1 MKNLKTVLLSAACMV
16 ALGVAAQPKLSKATI
31 KDVVKA
37 MTLDEKIEF
46 LHGIGMPAASGSGPV
61 TGSVQGKVPGAAGET
76 QRMERLGIPA
86 IIMADGPAG
95 LRIDTI
101 RGDKTRRYYTT
112 AFPTGTILASTWN
125 TALVEEVGNAMGNET
140 KEYGVDILLAPGMNI
155 QRNLL
160 CGRNYEYYSEDP
172 YLTGHIAAAMV
183 NGVQKNGVGTSVK
196 HFAANNQETRRAS
209 VDARMSERALRE
221 IYLRAFQY
229 VVKTAQPWTVMSSY
243 NKLNGSFTAESK
255 YLLTTILRD
264 EWGFKGMVTTDW
276 FAGKD
281 FAAQVAA
288 GNDLMMPGRPNETE
302 QIKAAIANGTLSMEE
317 VDRNIER
324 ILELVVKCPS
334 FLGYK
339 YSDNPDLKA
348 HAQVSRNA
356 ATEGMVLLKN
366 GLTPVLPL
374 KKGISVALLGN
385 YSYKTI
391 VGGTGSGEVPSAHNV
406 SIAEGFQ
413 SAGFTINKELV
424 ALHAKYIAEEEAK
437 LPPRTQI
444 IQKVEA
450 IPERL
455 WTKDELE
462 QLAAKNDIAVITIG
476 RIAGEGRDRKVD
488 ADYKLS
494 EAELAMLSNASE
506 VFHAKGKKVVVVLN
520 VDGVIDA
527 YTWADKVDAI
537 LVAWLP
543 GVQAGNAVADVVC
556 GKVNPSGKLAITF
569 PKAYEDV
576 PSAKDFPGVPAKK
589 PQYCEYNDDIF
600 VGYRYHNTKN
610 VEPAYPFGYGLS
622 YTTFSISGMKL
633 NAKTFNNKLTAT
645 VIVKNTGKVAGKEVV
660 QLYLSAPVASQ
671 EKPSEELKGFVKTKL
686 LKPGEK
692 QVITF
697 TLSAD
702 DLASYYPDQSSWI
715 ADKGTYTVK
724 VGNSSRNFQQEASF
738 TLENDVVTEKCYSM
752 EKVKK

>member
-1 MKNLKTVLLSAACMV
+1 MNLKSVLLSVACMM
-16 ALGVAAQPKLSKATI
+16 ALGVSAQPKLSKANI

-101 RGDKTRRYYTT
+101 RSGEKRRYYTT

-125 TALVEEVGNAMGNET
+125 TSLVEEVGNAMGNET

-183 NGVQKNGVGTSVK
+183 KGVQKNGVGTSVK

-229 VVKTAQPWTVMSSY
+229 VVKTTQPWTVMSSY
-243 NKLNGSFTAESK
+243 NKLNGTFTAESK

-264 EWGFKGMVTTDW
+264 EWGYKGMVTTDW
-276 FAGKD
+276 FSGKD

-302 QIKAAIANGTLSMEE
+302 QIKAAITNGTLSMEE

-339 YSDNPDLKA
+339 YSDKPDLKA

-374 KKGISVALLGN
+374 KKGMSVALLGN

-406 SIAEGFQ
+406 SIAEGLQ
-413 SAGFTINKELV
+413 HAGFAINKDLV
-424 ALHAKYIAEEEAK
+424 DLHARYIAEEEAK

-455 WTKDELE
+455 WTKDELQ
-462 QLAAKNDIAVITIG
+462 QLAANNDIAVITIG

-520 VDGVIDA
+520 IDGVIDA
-527 YTWADKVDAI
+527 YTWADKADAI

-569 PKAYEDV
+569 PKTYEDV

-622 YTTFSISGMKL
+622 YTTFSMSGLKL
-633 NAKTFNNKLTAT
+633 SGKTFNNKMTAT
-645 VIVKNTGKVAGKEVV
+645 VTVKNTGKVAGKEVV
-660 QLYLSAPVASQ
+660 QLYLSAPVTSQ

-686 LKPGEK
+686 LKPGEQ

-702 DLASYYPDQSSWI
+702 DLASYYSDQSSWV

-724 VGNSSRNFQQEASF
+724 VGNSSRNFLQEATF
-738 TLENDVVTEKCYSM
+738 TLENDVVTEKCHGM
-752 EKVKK
+752 KN

>member
-1 MKNLKTVLLSAACMV
+1 MNLKTVLLSVACMM
-16 ALGVAAQPKLSKATI
+16 ALGASAQPKLSKATI

-76 QRMERLGIPA
+76 QRIERLGIPA

-125 TALVEEVGNAMGNET
+125 TSIVEEVGNAMGNET

-209 VDARMSERALRE
+209 IDARMSERALRE

-229 VVKTAQPWTVMSSY
+229 VVKTTQPWTVMSSY
-243 NKLNGSFTAESK
+243 NKLNGTFTAESN

-276 FAGKD
+276 FSGKD

-366 GLTPVLPL
+366 DLTSVLPL
-374 KKGISVALLGN
+374 KQGMSVALLGN

-391 VGGTGSGEVPSAHNV
+391 VGGTGSGEVASAHNV
-406 SIAEGFQ
+406 SIAEGLQ
-413 SAGFTINKELV
+413 NAGFTINKELV
-424 ALHAKYIAEEEAK
+424 DLHAKYIAEEEAK

-455 WTKDELE
+455 WTKEELL
-462 QLAAKNDIAVITIG
+462 QLAANNDIAVITIG

-494 EAELAMLSNASE
+494 QAELAMLSNASE
-506 VFHAKGKKVVVVLN
+506 AFHAKGKKVVAVLN

-576 PSAKDFPGVPAKK
+576 PSAKDFPGLPAKK

-622 YTTFSISGMKL
+622 YTTFSMSGLKL
-633 NAKTFNNKLTAT
+633 SGKTFNKKMTAT
-645 VIVKNTGKVAGKEVV
+645 VTVKNTGKVAGKEVV
-660 QLYLSAPVASQ
+660 QLYLSAPVTSQ

-686 LKPGEK
+686 LKPGEQ

-702 DLASYYPDQSSWI
+702 DLASYYTDQSSWM

-724 VGNSSRNFQQEASF
+724 VGNSSRNFQQEATFS
-738 TLENDVVTEKCYSM
+738 LKDNIITEKCHGLN
-752 EKVKK
+752 K

>member
-1 MKNLKTVLLSAACMV
+1 MVNIKTVLLSVACMM
-16 ALGVAAQPKLSKATI
+16 ALSVSAQPKLSKANI

-101 RGDKTRRYYTT
+101 RSGEKRRYYTT

-125 TALVEEVGNAMGNET
+125 TSLVEEVGNAMGNET

-183 NGVQKNGVGTSVK
+183 KGVQKNGVGTSVK

-229 VVKTAQPWTVMSSY
+229 VVKTTQPWTVMSSY
-243 NKLNGSFTAESK
+243 NKLNGTFTAESK

-264 EWGFKGMVTTDW
+264 EWGYKGMVTTDW
-276 FAGKD
+276 FSGKD

-302 QIKAAIANGTLSMEE
+302 QIKAAITNGTLSMEE

-348 HAQVSRNA
+348 HAQISRKA

-391 VGGTGSGEVPSAHNV
+391 VGGTGSGEVPSTHNI
-406 SIAEGFQ
+406 SIAEGLQ
-413 SAGFTINKELV
+413 NADFTINKELV

-455 WTKDELE
+455 WTKDELQ

-527 YTWADKVDAI
+527 YTWADKADAI

-569 PKAYEDV
+569 PKTYEDV

-622 YTTFSISGMKL
+622 YTTFSMSGLKL
-633 NAKTFNNKLTAT
+633 SGKTFNNKMTAT
-645 VIVKNTGKVAGKEVV
+645 VTVKNTGKVAGKEVV
-660 QLYLSAPVASQ
+660 QLYLSAPVTSQ

-686 LKPGEK
+686 LKPGEQ

-724 VGNSSRNFQQEASF
+724 VGNSSRNFQQEATFS
-738 TLENDVVTEKCYSM
+738 LKDNIITEKCHGLN
-752 EKVKK
+752 K

>member
-1 MKNLKTVLLSAACMV
+1 MNLKTVLLSVACMV
-16 ALGVAAQPKLSKATI
+16 ALGASAQPKLSKATI

-76 QRMERLGIPA
+76 QRIERLGIPA

-95 LRIDTI
+95 LRIDTL
-101 RGDKTRRYYTT
+101 RGGETRRYYTT

-229 VVKTAQPWTVMSSY
+229 VVKMTQPWTVMSSY

-276 FAGKD
+276 FSGKD

-374 KKGISVALLGN
+374 KQGMSVALLGN

-406 SIAEGFQ
+406 SIAEGLQ
-413 SAGFTINKELV
+413 NAGFTINKELV
-424 ALHAKYIAEEEAK
+424 DLHAKYIAEEEAK

-455 WTKDELE
+455 WTKDELQ

-488 ADYKLS
+488 ADYQLS
-494 EAELAMLSNASE
+494 EAELAMLTNASE
-506 VFHAKGKKVVVVLN
+506 AFHAKGKKVVAILN

-576 PSAKDFPGVPAKK
+576 PSAKDFPGVPVKK

-600 VGYRYHNTKN
+600 VGYRYHNTKH
-610 VEPAYPFGYGLS
+610 VEPAYPFGFGLS
-622 YTTFSISGMKL
+622 YTTFSMSGLKL
-633 NAKTFNNKLTAT
+633 SGKTFNKKMTAT
-645 VIVKNTGKVAGKEVV
+645 VTVKNTGKVAGKEVV
-660 QLYLSAPVASQ
+660 QLYLSAPVTSQ

-686 LKPGEK
+686 LKPGEQ

-702 DLASYYPDQSSWI
+702 DLASYYTDQSSWI

-724 VGNSSRNFQQEASF
+724 VGNSSRNFQQKATFS
-738 TLENDVVTEKCYSM
+738 LKDNIITEKCHGM
-752 EKVKK
+752 NK

>member
-1 MKNLKTVLLSAACMV
+1 MNLKSVLLSVACMM
-16 ALGVAAQPKLSKATI
+16 ALGVSAQPKLSKANI

-101 RGDKTRRYYTT
+101 RSGEKRRYYTT

-125 TALVEEVGNAMGNET
+125 TSLVEEVGNAMGNET

-183 NGVQKNGVGTSVK
+183 KGVQKNGVGTSVK

-229 VVKTAQPWTVMSSY
+229 VVKTTQPWTVMSSY
-243 NKLNGSFTAESK
+243 NKLNGTFTAESK

-264 EWGFKGMVTTDW
+264 EWGYKGMVTTDW
-276 FAGKD
+276 FSGKD

-302 QIKAAIANGTLSMEE
+302 QIKAAITNGTLSMEE

-339 YSDNPDLKA
+339 YSDKPDLKA

-374 KKGISVALLGN
+374 KKGMSVALLGN

-406 SIAEGFQ
+406 SIAEGLQ
-413 SAGFTINKELV
+413 HAGFAINKDLV
-424 ALHAKYIAEEEAK
+424 DLHARYIAEEEAK

-455 WTKDELE
+455 WTKDELQ
-462 QLAAKNDIAVITIG
+462 QLAANNDIAVITIG

-520 VDGVIDA
+520 IDGVIDA
-527 YTWADKVDAI
+527 YTWADKADAI

-569 PKAYEDV
+569 PKTYEDV

-622 YTTFSISGMKL
+622 YTTFSMSGLKL
-633 NAKTFNNKLTAT
+633 SGKTFNNKMTAT
-645 VIVKNTGKVAGKEVV
+645 VTVKNTGKVAGKEVV
-660 QLYLSAPVASQ
+660 QLYLSAPVTSQ

-686 LKPGEK
+686 LKPGEQ

-724 VGNSSRNFQQEASF
+724 VGNSSRNFQQEATFS
-738 TLENDVVTEKCYSM
+738 LKDNIITEKCHGLN
-752 EKVKK
+752 K

>member
-1 MKNLKTVLLSAACMV
+1 MNLKTVLLSVACMV
-16 ALGVAAQPKLSKATI
+16 ALGASAQPKLSKATI

-95 LRIDTI
+95 LRIDTL
-101 RGDKTRRYYTT
+101 RGGETRRYYTT

-229 VVKTAQPWTVMSSY
+229 VVKTTQPWTVMSSY

-276 FAGKD
+276 FSGKD

-339 YSDNPDLKA
+339 YSENPDLKA

-374 KKGISVALLGN
+374 KQGMSVALLGN

-406 SIAEGFQ
+406 SIAEGLQ
-413 SAGFTINKELV
+413 NAGFTINKELV
-424 ALHAKYIAEEEAK
+424 DLHAKYIAEEEAK

-455 WTKDELE
+455 WTKDELQ

-488 ADYKLS
+488 ADYQLS
-494 EAELAMLSNASE
+494 EAELAMLTNASE
-506 VFHAKGKKVVVVLN
+506 AFHAKGKKVVAILN

-576 PSAKDFPGVPAKK
+576 PSAKDFPGVPVKK

-600 VGYRYHNTKN
+600 VGYRYHNTKH
-610 VEPAYPFGYGLS
+610 VEPAYPFGFGLS
-622 YTTFSISGMKL
+622 YTTFSMSGLKL
-633 NAKTFNNKLTAT
+633 SGKTFNKKMTAT
-645 VIVKNTGKVAGKEVV
+645 VTVKNTGKVAGKEVV
-660 QLYLSAPVASQ
+660 QLYLSAPVTSQ

-686 LKPGEK
+686 LKPGEQ

-702 DLASYYPDQSSWI
+702 DLASYYTDQSSWI

-738 TLENDVVTEKCYSM
+738 TLKNDIVTEKCHRIR
-752 EKVKK
+752 

>member
-1 MKNLKTVLLSAACMV
+1 MMKLKTVLLSAACMV
-16 ALGVAAQPKLSKATI
+16 ALSAAAQPKLSKANI

-101 RGDKTRRYYTT
+101 RSGEKRRYYTT

-125 TALVEEVGNAMGNET
+125 TSLVEEVGNAMGNET

-183 NGVQKNGVGTSVK
+183 KGVQKNGVGTSVK

-209 VDARMSERALRE
+209 IDARMSERALRE

-229 VVKTAQPWTVMSSY
+229 VVKTTQPWTVMSSY
-243 NKLNGSFTAESK
+243 NKLNGTFTAESK

-264 EWGFKGMVTTDW
+264 EWGYKGMVTTDW
-276 FAGKD
+276 FSGKD
-281 FAAQVAA
+281 FAAQVSA

-374 KKGISVALLGN
+374 KKGMSIALLGN

-391 VGGTGSGEVPSAHNV
+391 VGGTGSGEVPSAHNI
-406 SIAEGFQ
+406 SIAEGLQ
-413 SAGFTINKELV
+413 NADFTINKELV

-455 WTKDELE
+455 WTKDELQ

-527 YTWADKVDAI
+527 YTWADKADAI

-622 YTTFSISGMKL
+622 YTTFSMSGLKL
-633 NAKTFNNKLTAT
+633 SGKTFNNKMTAT
-645 VIVKNTGKVAGKEVV
+645 VTVKNTGKVAGKEVV
-660 QLYLSAPVASQ
+660 QLYLSAPTPSQ

-686 LKPGEK
+686 LKPGEQ

-724 VGNSSRNFQQEASF
+724 VGNSSRNFQQESTF
-738 TLENDVVTEKCYSM
+738 TLNDNIITEKCYSI
-752 EKVKK
+752 EK

>member
-1 MKNLKTVLLSAACMV
+1 MNIKTVLLSAACMM
-16 ALGVAAQPKLSKATI
+16 ALGASAQPKLSIATV

-76 QRMERLGIPA
+76 QRIERLGIPA

-125 TALVEEVGNAMGNET
+125 TSLVEEVGNAMGNET

-209 VDARMSERALRE
+209 IDARMSERALRE

-229 VVKTAQPWTVMSSY
+229 VVKTTQPWTVMSSY
-243 NKLNGSFTAESK
+243 NKLNGAFTAESK

-302 QIKAAIANGTLSMEE
+302 QIKAAIANGTLSTEE

-366 GLTPVLPL
+366 GITPVLPL
-374 KKGISVALLGN
+374 KKGMSVALLGN

-406 SIAEGFQ
+406 SIAEGLLN
-413 SAGFTINKELV
+413 AGFSINKELV
-424 ALHAKYIAEEEAK
+424 NLHAKYIAEEEAK

-450 IPERL
+450 LPERL
-455 WTKDELE
+455 WTKDELQ
-462 QLAAKNDIAVITIG
+462 QLAATHDIAVITIG

-494 EAELAMLSNASE
+494 EAELSMLSNASE
-506 VFHAKGKKVVVVLN
+506 VFHAKGKKVVAILN
-520 VDGVIDA
+520 IDGAIDA

-589 PQYCEYNDDIF
+589 PQYCEYSDDIF

-622 YTTFSISGMKL
+622 YTTFSMSGLKL
-633 NAKTFNNKLTAT
+633 NAKAFNNKMTAT

-660 QLYLSAPVASQ
+660 QLYLSAPVISQ

-702 DLASYYPDQSSWI
+702 DLASYYPEQSSWI

-724 VGNSSRNFQQEASF
+724 VGNSSRNYQQEATF
-738 TLENDVVTEKCYSM
+738 TLENDVVTEKCHNI
-752 EKVKK
+752 K

>member
-1 MKNLKTVLLSAACMV
+1 MNLKTVLLAVCMV
-16 ALGVAAQPKLSKATI
+16 ALGASAQPKLSKATI

-101 RGDKTRRYYTT
+101 RSGEKRRYYTT
-112 AFPTGTILASTWN
+112 AFPTGTILSSTWN
-125 TALVEEVGNAMGNET
+125 TSLVEEVGNAMGNET

-183 NGVQKNGVGTSVK
+183 KGVQKNGVGTSVK

-229 VVKTAQPWTVMSSY
+229 VVKTTQPWTVMSSY
-243 NKLNGSFTAESK
+243 NKLNGTFTAESK

-317 VDRNIER
+317 IDRNIER

-339 YSDNPDLKA
+339 YSNNPDLKA

-374 KKGISVALLGN
+374 KKGMRVALLGN

-406 SIAEGFQ
+406 SIAEGLTT
-413 SAGFTINKELV
+413 AGFNINKQLV
-424 ALHAKYIAEEEAK
+424 DLHTKYIAEEEAK

-450 IPERL
+450 IPERV
-455 WTKDELE
+455 WTKDEFQ

-494 EAELAMLSNASE
+494 EAELAMLTNASE
-506 VFHAKGKKVVVVLN
+506 AFHAKGKKVVVLLN
-520 VDGVIDA
+520 VDGVVDA

-576 PSAKDFPGVPAKK
+576 PSAKDFPGLPAKK

-622 YTTFSISGMKL
+622 YTTFSISGLKL
-633 NAKTFNNKLTAT
+633 STKTFNNKMTAT
-645 VIVKNTGKVAGKEVV
+645 VTVKNTGKVAGKEVV
-660 QLYLSAPVASQ
+660 QLYLSAPVTSQ

-724 VGNSSRNFQQEASF
+724 VGNSSRDFQQEASF
-738 TLENDVVTEKCYSM
+738 SLKDNIITEKCHSI
-752 EKVKK
+752 K

>member
-1 MKNLKTVLLSAACMV
+1 MVNLKTVLLSAACMV
-16 ALGVAAQPKLSKATI
+16 ALGASAQPKLSKATI

-125 TALVEEVGNAMGNET
+125 TALVEEVGNAIGNET

-462 QLAAKNDIAVITIG
+462 QLAAKNDIVVITIG

-494 EAELAMLSNASE
+494 EAELAMLCNASE

-697 TLSAD
+697 TLSTD

>member
-1 MKNLKTVLLSAACMV
+1 MNLKTVLLSVACMM
-16 ALGVAAQPKLSKATI
+16 ALGVSAQPKLSKATI

-229 VVKTAQPWTVMSSY
+229 VVKTTQPWTVMSSY
-243 NKLNGSFTAESK
+243 NKLNGTFTAESK

-276 FAGKD
+276 FSGKD

-348 HAQVSRNA
+348 HAEVSRNA

-374 KKGISVALLGN
+374 KKGMSIALLGN

-406 SIAEGFQ
+406 SIAEGLQ
-413 SAGFTINKELV
+413 HAGFPINKNLV
-424 ALHAKYIAEEEAK
+424 DLHAKYIAEEEAK

-455 WTKDELE
+455 WTKDELQ
-462 QLAAKNDIAVITIG
+462 QLAANNDIAVITIG

-506 VFHAKGKKVVVVLN
+506 AFHAKGKKVVVVLN
-520 VDGVIDA
+520 VDGAIDA

-622 YTTFSISGMKL
+622 YTTFSMSGLKL
-633 NAKTFNNKLTAT
+633 SGKTFNNKMTAT
-645 VIVKNTGKVAGKEVV
+645 VTVKNTGKVAGKEVV
-660 QLYLSAPVASQ
+660 QLYLSAPVTSQ

-686 LKPGEK
+686 LKPGEQ

-738 TLENDVVTEKCYSM
+738 SLKDNIITEKCHSI
-752 EKVKK
+752 K

>member
-1 MKNLKTVLLSAACMV
+1 MNLKSVLLSVACMV
-16 ALGVAAQPKLSKATI
+16 ALGASAQPKLSKATI

-76 QRMERLGIPA
+76 QRIERLGIPA

-125 TALVEEVGNAMGNET
+125 TSIVEEVGNAMGNET

-229 VVKTAQPWTVMSSY
+229 VVKTTQPWTVMSSY
-243 NKLNGSFTAESK
+243 NKLNGTFTAESK

-276 FAGKD
+276 FSGKD

-339 YSDNPDLKA
+339 YSDKPDLKA

-366 GLTPVLPL
+366 GLTPALPL
-374 KKGISVALLGN
+374 KQGMSVALLGN

-391 VGGTGSGEVPSAHNV
+391 VGGTGSGEVPSAHNI
-406 SIAEGFQ
+406 SIAEGLQ
-413 SAGFTINKELV
+413 KAGFTINKELV
-424 ALHAKYIAEEEAK
+424 DLHAKYIAEEEAK

-455 WTKDELE
+455 WTKDELQ
-462 QLAAKNDIAVITIG
+462 QLAANNDIAVITIG

-488 ADYKLS
+488 ADYQLAQ
-494 EAELAMLSNASE
+494 AELAMLSNASE
-506 VFHAKGKKVVVVLN
+506 AFHAKGKKVVAVLN

-576 PSAKDFPGVPAKK
+576 PSAKDFPGLPAKK

-610 VEPAYPFGYGLS
+610 VEPAYPFGFGLS
-622 YTTFSISGMKL
+622 YTTFSMSGLKL
-633 NAKTFNNKLTAT
+633 NAKNFNNKLTAT
-645 VIVKNTGKVAGKEVV
+645 VTVKNTGKVAGKEVV
-660 QLYLSAPVASQ
+660 QLYLSAPVTSQ

-686 LKPGEK
+686 LKPGEQ

-702 DLASYYPDQSSWI
+702 DLASYYTDQSSWM

-724 VGNSSRNFQQEASF
+724 VGNSSRNFQQEATFS
-738 TLENDVVTEKCYSM
+738 LKDNIITEKCHGLN
-752 EKVKK
+752 K

>member
-16 ALGVAAQPKLSKATI
+16 ALGTSAQPKLSKATI

-101 RGDKTRRYYTT
+101 RADKTRRYYTT

-125 TALVEEVGNAMGNET
+125 TALVEQVGNAMGNET

-183 NGVQKNGVGTSVK
+183 YGVQKNGVGTSVK

-229 VVKTAQPWTVMSSY
+229 VVKTCQPWTIMSSY
-243 NKLNGSFTAESK
+243 NKLNGKFTAESK

-302 QIKAAIANGTLSMEE
+302 QIKAAIANGTLSIAEI
-317 VDRNIER
+317 DRNIER

-339 YSDNPDLKA
+339 YSDKPDLKA
-348 HAQVSRNA
+348 HAQISRNA

-406 SIAEGFQ
+406 SIAEGLQ
-413 SAGFTINKELV
+413 NAGFTINKELV
-424 ALHAKYIAEEEAK
+424 TLHAKYIAEEEAK

-455 WTKDELE
+455 WTKDELQ
-462 QLAAKNDIAVITIG
+462 QLAVNNDIAVITIG

-494 EAELAMLSNASE
+494 EAELTMLSNTAE
-506 VFHAKGKKVVVVLN
+506 VFHAKGKKVVAVLN

-537 LVAWLP
+537 LIAWLP
-543 GVQAGNAVADVVC
+543 GVQAGNAVADVEC
-556 GKVNPSGKLAITF
+556 GKINPSGKLAITF

-622 YTTFSISGMKL
+622 YTTFSISGLKL
-633 NAKTFNNKLTAT
+633 SAKTFNNKLTAT
-645 VIVKNTGKVAGKEVV
+645 VTVKNTGKVAGKEVI
-660 QLYLSAPVASQ
+660 QLYLSAPAPSQ
-671 EKPSEELKGFVKTKL
+671 EKPLEELKGFVKTKL

-702 DLASYYPDQSSWI
+702 DLASYYTDQSSWI

-724 VGNSSRNFQQEASF
+724 VGNSSRNFQQEATFS
-738 TLENDVVTEKCYSM
+738 LNNNIVTEKCHTLNI
-752 EKVKK
+752 KD

>member
-1 MKNLKTVLLSAACMV
+1 MSLKTVLLAVCMV
-16 ALGVAAQPKLSKATI
+16 ALGASAQPKLSKATI

-86 IIMADGPAG
+86 VIMADGPAG

-101 RGDKTRRYYTT
+101 RSGETRRYYTT

-125 TALVEEVGNAMGNET
+125 TSLVEEVGNAMGNET

-183 NGVQKNGVGTSVK
+183 KGVQKNGVGTSVK

-209 VDARMSERALRE
+209 IDARMSERALRE

-229 VVKTAQPWTVMSSY
+229 VVKTCQPWTIMSSY
-243 NKLNGSFTAESK
+243 NKLNGTFTAESK

-302 QIKAAIANGTLSMEE
+302 QIKAAIANGTLSMAEI
-317 VDRNIER
+317 DRNIER

-339 YSDNPDLKA
+339 YSNNPDLKA

-366 GLTPVLPL
+366 EPVLPL
-374 KKGISVALLGN
+374 KKGVSIALLGN

-406 SIAEGFQ
+406 SIAEGLTT
-413 SAGFTINKELV
+413 AGFNINKQLV
-424 ALHAKYIAEEEAK
+424 DLHTKYIAEEEAK

-450 IPERL
+450 IPERI
-455 WTKDELE
+455 WTKDELV
-462 QLAAKNDIAVITIG
+462 QLAAKNDVAVITIG

-488 ADYKLS
+488 ADYKLLQTELTMLTNAA
-494 EAELAMLSNASE
+494 EA
-506 VFHAKGKKVVVVLN
+506 FHAKGKKVVVVLN

-527 YTWADKVDAI
+527 YTWADKADAI

-576 PSAKDFPGVPAKK
+576 PSAKDFPGLPVKK

-600 VGYRYHNTKN
+600 VGYRYHNTKH
-610 VEPAYPFGYGLS
+610 VDPAYPFGYGLS

-633 NAKTFNNKLTAT
+633 SAKTFNNKLTAT

-702 DLASYYPDQSSWI
+702 DLASYYTDQSSWI

-738 TLENDVVTEKCYSM
+738 TLKNDVVTEKCHTLNI
-752 EKVKK
+752 KH

>member
-16 ALGVAAQPKLSKATI
+16 ALGTSAQPKLSKATI

-101 RGDKTRRYYTT
+101 RADKTRRYYTT

-125 TALVEEVGNAMGNET
+125 TALVEQVGNAMGNET

-183 NGVQKNGVGTSVK
+183 YGVQKNGVGTSVK

-229 VVKTAQPWTVMSSY
+229 VVKTCQPWTIMSSY
-243 NKLNGSFTAESK
+243 NKLNGKFTAESK

-302 QIKAAIANGTLSMEE
+302 QIKAAIANGTLSIAEI
-317 VDRNIER
+317 DRNIER

-339 YSDNPDLKA
+339 YSDKPDLKA
-348 HAQVSRNA
+348 HAQISRNA

-406 SIAEGFQ
+406 SIAEGLQ
-413 SAGFTINKELV
+413 NAGFTINKELV
-424 ALHAKYIAEEEAK
+424 TLHAKYIAEEEAK

-455 WTKDELE
+455 WTKDELQ
-462 QLAAKNDIAVITIG
+462 QLAVNNDIAVITIG

-494 EAELAMLSNASE
+494 EAELTMLSNTAE
-506 VFHAKGKKVVVVLN
+506 VFHAKGKKVVAVLN

-537 LVAWLP
+537 LIAWLP

-556 GKVNPSGKLAITF
+556 GKINPSGKLAITF

-622 YTTFSISGMKL
+622 YTTFSISGLKL
-633 NAKTFNNKLTAT
+633 SAKTFNNKLTAT
-645 VIVKNTGKVAGKEVV
+645 VTVKNTGKVAGKEVI
-660 QLYLSAPVASQ
+660 QLYLSAPAPSQ
-671 EKPSEELKGFVKTKL
+671 EKPLEELKGFVKTKL

-702 DLASYYPDQSSWI
+702 DLASYYTDQSSWI

-724 VGNSSRNFQQEASF
+724 VGNSSRNFQQEATFS
-738 TLENDVVTEKCYSM
+738 LNNNIVTEKCHTLNIK
-752 EKVKK
+752 E

>member
-1 MKNLKTVLLSAACMV
+1 MNLKSVLLSVACMV
-16 ALGVAAQPKLSKATI
+16 ALGASAQPKLSKATI

-76 QRMERLGIPA
+76 QRIERLGIPA

-125 TALVEEVGNAMGNET
+125 TSIVEEVGNAMGNET

-229 VVKTAQPWTVMSSY
+229 VVKTTQPWTVMSSY
-243 NKLNGSFTAESK
+243 NKLNGTFTAESK

-276 FAGKD
+276 FSGKD

-339 YSDNPDLKA
+339 YSDKPDLKA

-366 GLTPVLPL
+366 GLTPALPL
-374 KKGISVALLGN
+374 KQGMSVALLGN

-406 SIAEGFQ
+406 SIAEGLQ
-413 SAGFTINKELV
+413 KAGFTINKDLV
-424 ALHAKYIAEEEAK
+424 DLHAKYIAEEEAK

-455 WTKDELE
+455 WTKDELQ
-462 QLAAKNDIAVITIG
+462 QLAANNDIAVITIG

-488 ADYKLS
+488 ADYQLAQ
-494 EAELAMLSNASE
+494 AELAMLSNASE
-506 VFHAKGKKVVVVLN
+506 AFHAKGKKVVAVLN

-576 PSAKDFPGVPAKK
+576 PSAKDFPGLPAKK

-622 YTTFSISGMKL
+622 YTTFSMSGLKL
-633 NAKTFNNKLTAT
+633 SGKTFNKKMTAT
-645 VIVKNTGKVAGKEVV
+645 VTVKNTGKVAGKEVV
-660 QLYLSAPVASQ
+660 QLYLSAPVTSQ

-686 LKPGEK
+686 LKPGEQ

-702 DLASYYPDQSSWI
+702 DLASYYTDQSSWM

-724 VGNSSRNFQQEASF
+724 VGNSSRNFQQEATFS
-738 TLENDVVTEKCYSM
+738 LKDNIITEKCHGM
-752 EKVKK
+752 NK

>member
-1 MKNLKTVLLSAACMV
+1 MNLKTVLLAVCMV
-16 ALGVAAQPKLSKATI
+16 ALGASAQPKLSKATI

-101 RGDKTRRYYTT
+101 RSGEKRHYYTT

-125 TALVEEVGNAMGNET
+125 TSLVEEVGNAMGNET

-183 NGVQKNGVGTSVK
+183 KGVQKNGVGTSVK

-209 VDARMSERALRE
+209 VDARLSERALRE

-229 VVKTAQPWTVMSSY
+229 VVKTTQPWTVMSSY
-243 NKLNGSFTAESK
+243 NKLNGTFTAESK

-317 VDRNIER
+317 IDRNIER

-339 YSDNPDLKA
+339 YSNNPDLKA

-374 KKGISVALLGN
+374 KKGMRVALLGN

-406 SIAEGFQ
+406 SIAEGLTT
-413 SAGFTINKELV
+413 AGFNINKQLV
-424 ALHAKYIAEEEAK
+424 DLHTKYIAEEEAK

-450 IPERL
+450 IPERV
-455 WTKDELE
+455 WTKDEFQ

-494 EAELAMLSNASE
+494 EAELAMLTNASE
-506 VFHAKGKKVVVVLN
+506 AFHAKGKKVVVLLN
-520 VDGVIDA
+520 VDGVVDA
-527 YTWADKVDAI
+527 YTWANKADAI

-543 GVQAGNAVADVVC
+543 GIQAGNAVADVVC

-576 PSAKDFPGVPAKK
+576 PSAKDFPGLPVKK

-622 YTTFSISGMKL
+622 YTTFSISGLKL
-633 NAKTFNNKLTAT
+633 STKTFNNKMTAT
-645 VIVKNTGKVAGKEVV
+645 VTVKNTGKVAGKEVV
-660 QLYLSAPVASQ
+660 QLYLSAPIASQ
-671 EKPSEELKGFVKTKL
+671 DKPSEELKGFVKTKL

-724 VGNSSRNFQQEASF
+724 VGNSSRDFQQEASF
-738 TLENDVVTEKCYSM
+738 SLKDNIITEKCHSI
-752 EKVKK
+752 K

>member
-1 MKNLKTVLLSAACMV
+1 MNLKTVLLSVACMM
-16 ALGVAAQPKLSKATI
+16 ALGVSAQPKLSKATI

-101 RGDKTRRYYTT
+101 RSGEKRRYYTT

-125 TALVEEVGNAMGNET
+125 TSLVEEVGNAMGNET

-229 VVKTAQPWTVMSSY
+229 VVKTTQPWTVMSSY
-243 NKLNGSFTAESK
+243 NKLNGTFTAESK

-276 FAGKD
+276 FSGKD

-348 HAQVSRNA
+348 HAEVSRNA

-374 KKGISVALLGN
+374 KKGMSIALLGN

-406 SIAEGFQ
+406 SIAEGLQ
-413 SAGFTINKELV
+413 HAGFPINKNLV
-424 ALHAKYIAEEEAK
+424 DLHAKYIAEEEAK

-455 WTKDELE
+455 WTKDELQ
-462 QLAAKNDIAVITIG
+462 QLAANNDIAVITIG

-488 ADYKLS
+488 ADYQLAQ
-494 EAELAMLSNASE
+494 AELAMLSNASE
-506 VFHAKGKKVVVVLN
+506 AFHAKGKKVVAVLN

-543 GVQAGNAVADVVC
+543 GIQAGNAVADVVC

-576 PSAKDFPGVPAKK
+576 PSAKDFPGLPAKK

-622 YTTFSISGMKL
+622 YTTFSMSGLKL
-633 NAKTFNNKLTAT
+633 SGKTFNKKMTAT
-645 VIVKNTGKVAGKEVV
+645 VTVKNTGKVAGKEVV
-660 QLYLSAPVASQ
+660 QLYLSAPVTSQ

-686 LKPGEK
+686 LKPGEQ

-702 DLASYYPDQSSWI
+702 DLASYYTDQSSWM

-724 VGNSSRNFQQEASF
+724 VGNSSHNFQQEATFS
-738 TLENDVVTEKCYSM
+738 LKDNIITEKCHGLN
-752 EKVKK
+752 K

>member
-1 MKNLKTVLLSAACMV
+1 METIMKNLKTVLLSAACMV
-16 ALGVAAQPKLSKATI
+16 ALCAAAQPKLSKATI

-76 QRMERLGIPA
+76 QKIERLGIPA

-101 RGDKTRRYYTT
+101 RGDKTKRYYTT

-125 TALVEEVGNAMGNET
+125 TSLVEEVGNAMGNET

-209 VDARMSERALRE
+209 IDARMSERALRE

-229 VVKTAQPWTVMSSY
+229 AVKTTQPWTVMSSY
-243 NKLNGSFTAESK
+243 NKLNGTFTAESK

-302 QIKAAIANGTLSMEE
+302 QIKAAIANGTLSMAEI
-317 VDRNIER
+317 DRNIER

-339 YSDNPDLKA
+339 YSNNPDLKA

-366 GLTPVLPL
+366 EPVLPL
-374 KKGISVALLGN
+374 KKGVSIALLGN

-406 SIAEGFQ
+406 SIAEGLTT
-413 SAGFTINKELV
+413 AGFNINKQLV
-424 ALHAKYIAEEEAK
+424 DLHTKHIAEEEAK

-450 IPERL
+450 IPERI
-455 WTKDELE
+455 WSKEELQ
-462 QLAAKNDIAVITIG
+462 QLAANNDVAVITIG
-476 RIAGEGRDRKVD
+476 RIAGEGRDRKVA

-494 EAELAMLSNASE
+494 EVELSLLNNASE
-506 VFHAKGKKVVVVLN
+506 VFHAKGKKVVVILN
-520 VDGVIDA
+520 VDGAVDA
-527 YTWADKVDAI
+527 YTWADKADAI

-576 PSAKDFPGVPAKK
+576 PSAKDFPGVPVKK

-600 VGYRYHNTKN
+600 VGYRYHNTKH

-622 YTTFSISGMKL
+622 YTTFSISNLKL
-633 NAKTFNNKLTAT
+633 NAKTFNKKLTAT
-645 VIVKNTGKVAGKEVV
+645 VTVKNTGKVAGKEVV
-660 QLYLSAPVASQ
+660 QLYLAAPTPSQ

-702 DLASYYPDQSSWI
+702 DLASYYTDLSSWI

-724 VGNSSRNFQQEASF
+724 VGNSSRNFQQEATFS
-738 TLENDVVTEKCYSM
+738 LKDNIITEKCHGM
-752 EKVKK
+752 KK

>member
-1 MKNLKTVLLSAACMV
+1 MVNIKTVLLSVACMMT
-16 ALGVAAQPKLSKATI
+16 LGVSAQPKLSKANI
-31 KDVVKA
+31 KDIVKA

-76 QRMERLGIPA
+76 QRIERLGIPA
-86 IIMADGPAG
+86 VIMADGPAG
-95 LRIDTI
+95 LRIDTL
-101 RGDKTRRYYTT
+101 RYGETRRYYTT

-125 TALVEEVGNAMGNET
+125 TSLVEEVGNAMGNET

-229 VVKTAQPWTVMSSY
+229 VVKTTQPWTVMSSY
-243 NKLNGSFTAESK
+243 NKLNGTFTAESK

-276 FAGKD
+276 FSGKD

-374 KKGISVALLGN
+374 KKGMSIALLGN

-406 SIAEGFQ
+406 SIAEGLQ
-413 SAGFTINKELV
+413 NAGFTINRELV
-424 ALHAKYIAEEEAK
+424 DLHTKYIAEEEAK

-455 WTKDELE
+455 WTKDELQ

-488 ADYKLS
+488 ADYQLS
-494 EAELAMLSNASE
+494 EAEQAMLSNASE
-506 VFHAKGKKVVVVLN
+506 PFHAKGKKVVAVLN

-527 YTWADKVDAI
+527 YTWTDKVDAI

-622 YTTFSISGMKL
+622 YTTFSISGLKL
-633 NAKTFNNKLTAT
+633 SGKTFNNKMTAT
-645 VIVKNTGKVAGKEVV
+645 VTVKNTGKVAGKEVV
-660 QLYLSAPVASQ
+660 QLYLSAPAPSQ

-686 LKPGEK
+686 LKPGEQ

-702 DLASYYPDQSSWI
+702 DLASYYPDQSSWV

-724 VGNSSRNFQQEASF
+724 VGNSSRNFLQEATF
-738 TLENDVVTEKCYSM
+738 TLENDVVTEKCHGM
-752 EKVKK
+752 KN

>member
-1 MKNLKTVLLSAACMV
+1 MNLKTVLLSVACMM
-16 ALGVAAQPKLSKATI
+16 ALGASAQPKLSKATI

-76 QRMERLGIPA
+76 QRIERLGIPA

-125 TALVEEVGNAMGNET
+125 TSIVEEVGNAMGNET

-209 VDARMSERALRE
+209 IDARMSERALRE

-229 VVKTAQPWTVMSSY
+229 VVKTTQPWTVMSSY
-243 NKLNGSFTAESK
+243 NKLNGTFTAESN

-276 FAGKD
+276 FSGKD

-366 GLTPVLPL
+366 DLTSVLPL
-374 KKGISVALLGN
+374 KQGMSVALLGN

-391 VGGTGSGEVPSAHNV
+391 VGGTGSGEVASAHNV
-406 SIAEGFQ
+406 SIAEGLQ
-413 SAGFTINKELV
+413 NAGFTINKELV
-424 ALHAKYIAEEEAK
+424 DLHAKYIAEEEAK

-455 WTKDELE
+455 WTKEELL
-462 QLAAKNDIAVITIG
+462 QLAANNDIAVITIG

-494 EAELAMLSNASE
+494 QAELAMLSNASE
-506 VFHAKGKKVVVVLN
+506 AFHAKGKKVVAVLD

-576 PSAKDFPGVPAKK
+576 PSAKDFPGLPAKK

-622 YTTFSISGMKL
+622 YTTFSMSGLKL
-633 NAKTFNNKLTAT
+633 SGKTFNKKMTAT
-645 VIVKNTGKVAGKEVV
+645 VTVKNTGKVAGKEVV
-660 QLYLSAPVASQ
+660 QLYLSAPVTSQ

-686 LKPGEK
+686 LKPGEQ

-702 DLASYYPDQSSWI
+702 DLASYYTDQSSWM

-724 VGNSSRNFQQEASF
+724 VGNSSRNFQQEATFS
-738 TLENDVVTEKCYSM
+738 LKDNIITEKCHGLN
-752 EKVKK
+752 K

>member
-61 TGSVQGKVPGAAGET
+61 TGSVQGKVPGSAGET

-209 VDARMSERALRE
+209 VDARMSERVLRE

-339 YSDNPDLKA
+339 YTDNPDLKA

-374 KKGISVALLGN
+374 KKGMSVALLGN

-506 VFHAKGKKVVVVLN
+506 VFHAKGKKVVAVLN

-622 YTTFSISGMKL
+622 YTTFSMSGLKL

-724 VGNSSRNFQQEASF
+724 VGNSSRNFQQETSF
-738 TLENDVVTEKCYSM
+738 TLENDVVTEKCHSM
-752 EKVKK
+752 EK

>member
-1 MKNLKTVLLSAACMV
+1 MNLKTVLLSVACMM
-16 ALGVAAQPKLSKATI
+16 ALGVSAQPKLSKATI

-76 QRMERLGIPA
+76 QRIERLGIPA

-125 TALVEEVGNAMGNET
+125 TSIVEEVGNAMGNET

-209 VDARMSERALRE
+209 IDARMSERALRE

-229 VVKTAQPWTVMSSY
+229 VVKTTQPWTVMSSY
-243 NKLNGSFTAESK
+243 NKLNGTFTAESK

-276 FAGKD
+276 FSGKD

-324 ILELVVKCPS
+324 ILELVVMCPS

-374 KKGISVALLGN
+374 KQGMSVALLGN

-391 VGGTGSGEVPSAHNV
+391 VGGTGSGEVASAHNV
-406 SIAEGFQ
+406 SIAEGLQ
-413 SAGFTINKELV
+413 NAGFTINKELV
-424 ALHAKYIAEEEAK
+424 DLHAKYIAEEEAK

-455 WTKDELE
+455 WTKDELQ
-462 QLAAKNDIAVITIG
+462 QLAANNDIAVITIG

-494 EAELAMLSNASE
+494 QAELAMLSNASE
-506 VFHAKGKKVVVVLN
+506 AFHAKGKKVVAVLN

-576 PSAKDFPGVPAKK
+576 PSAKDFPGLPAKK

-622 YTTFSISGMKL
+622 YTTFSMSGLKL
-633 NAKTFNNKLTAT
+633 SGKTFNKKMTAT
-645 VIVKNTGKVAGKEVV
+645 VTVKNTGKVAGKEVV
-660 QLYLSAPVASQ
+660 QLYLSAPVTSQ

-686 LKPGEK
+686 LKPGEQ

-702 DLASYYPDQSSWI
+702 DLASYYTDQSSWM

-724 VGNSSRNFQQEASF
+724 VGNSSRNFQQEATFS
-738 TLENDVVTEKCYSM
+738 LKDNIITEKCHGM
-752 EKVKK
+752 NK

>member
-1 MKNLKTVLLSAACMV
+1 MVNIKTVLLSVACMM
-16 ALGVAAQPKLSKATI
+16 ALGVSAQPKLSKANI

-101 RGDKTRRYYTT
+101 RSGEKRRYYTT

-125 TALVEEVGNAMGNET
+125 TSLVEEVGNAMGNET

-229 VVKTAQPWTVMSSY
+229 VVKTTQPWTVMSSY
-243 NKLNGSFTAESK
+243 NKLNGTFTAESK

-276 FAGKD
+276 FSGKD

-348 HAQVSRNA
+348 HAEVSRNA

-374 KKGISVALLGN
+374 KKGMSVALLGN

-406 SIAEGFQ
+406 SIAEGLQ
-413 SAGFTINKELV
+413 NAGFTINKELV
-424 ALHAKYIAEEEAK
+424 ALHAKYIAEEVAK

-455 WTKDELE
+455 WTKDELQ
-462 QLAAKNDIAVITIG
+462 QLVANNDIAVITIG

-488 ADYKLS
+488 ADYQLS
-494 EAELAMLSNASE
+494 EAELAMLNNASE
-506 VFHAKGKKVVVVLN
+506 VFHAKGKKVVAILN
-520 VDGVIDA
+520 IDGVIDA
-527 YTWADKVDAI
+527 STWADKVDAI

-622 YTTFSISGMKL
+622 YTTFSMSGLKL
-633 NAKTFNNKLTAT
+633 SGKTFNNKMTAT
-645 VIVKNTGKVAGKEVV
+645 VTVKNTGKVDGKEVV
-660 QLYLSAPVASQ
+660 QLYLSAPVTSQ

-686 LKPGEK
+686 LKPGEQ

-724 VGNSSRNFQQEASF
+724 VGNSSRNFLQEATF
-738 TLENDVVTEKCYSM
+738 TLKNDIVTEKCHGM
-752 EKVKK
+752 KN

>member
-16 ALGVAAQPKLSKATI
+16 ALGTSAQPKLSKATI

-101 RGDKTRRYYTT
+101 RADKTRRYYTT

-125 TALVEEVGNAMGNET
+125 TALVEQVGNAMGNET

-183 NGVQKNGVGTSVK
+183 YGVQKNGVGTSVK

-229 VVKTAQPWTVMSSY
+229 VVKTCQPWTIMSSY
-243 NKLNGSFTAESK
+243 NKLNGKFTAESK

-302 QIKAAIANGTLSMEE
+302 QIKAAIANGTLSIAEI
-317 VDRNIER
+317 DRNIER

-339 YSDNPDLKA
+339 YSDKPDLKA
-348 HAQVSRNA
+348 HAQISRNA

-406 SIAEGFQ
+406 SIAEGLQ
-413 SAGFTINKELV
+413 NAGFTINKELV
-424 ALHAKYIAEEEAK
+424 TLHAKYIAEEEAK

-455 WTKDELE
+455 WTKDELQ
-462 QLAAKNDIAVITIG
+462 QLAVNNDIAVITIG

-494 EAELAMLSNASE
+494 EAELTMLSNTAE
-506 VFHAKGKKVVVVLN
+506 VFHAKGKKVVAVLN

-537 LVAWLP
+537 LIAWLP

-556 GKVNPSGKLAITF
+556 GKINPSGKLAITF

-622 YTTFSISGMKL
+622 YTTFSISGLKL
-633 NAKTFNNKLTAT
+633 SAKTFNNKLTAT
-645 VIVKNTGKVAGKEVV
+645 VTVKNTGKVAGKEVI
-660 QLYLSAPVASQ
+660 QLYLSAPAPSQ
-671 EKPSEELKGFVKTKL
+671 EKPLEELKGFVKTKL

-702 DLASYYPDQSSWI
+702 DLASYYTDQSSWI

-724 VGNSSRNFQQEASF
+724 VGNSSRNFQQEATFS
-738 TLENDVVTEKCYSM
+738 LNNNIVTEKCHTLNI
-752 EKVKK
+752 KD

>member
-1 MKNLKTVLLSAACMV
+1 MNLKTVLLAVCMV
-16 ALGVAAQPKLSKATI
+16 ALGASAQPKLSKATI

-101 RGDKTRRYYTT
+101 RSGEKRRYYTT

-125 TALVEEVGNAMGNET
+125 TSLVEEVGNAMGNET

-183 NGVQKNGVGTSVK
+183 KGVQKNGVGTSVK

-229 VVKTAQPWTVMSSY
+229 VVKTTQPWTVMSSY
-243 NKLNGSFTAESK
+243 NKLNGTFTAESK

-281 FAAQVAA
+281 YAAQVAA

-317 VDRNIER
+317 IDRNIER

-339 YSDNPDLKA
+339 YSNNPDLKA

-374 KKGISVALLGN
+374 KKGMRVALLGN

-406 SIAEGFQ
+406 SIAEGLTT
-413 SAGFTINKELV
+413 AGFNINKQLV
-424 ALHAKYIAEEEAK
+424 DLHTKYIAEEEAK

-450 IPERL
+450 IPERV
-455 WTKDELE
+455 WTKDEFQ

-494 EAELAMLSNASE
+494 EAELAMLTNASE
-506 VFHAKGKKVVVVLN
+506 AFHAKGKKVVVLLN
-520 VDGVIDA
+520 VDGVVDA
-527 YTWADKVDAI
+527 YTWANKADAI

-576 PSAKDFPGVPAKK
+576 PSAKDFPGLPAKK

-622 YTTFSISGMKL
+622 YTTFSISGLKL
-633 NAKTFNNKLTAT
+633 SAKTFNNKMTAT
-645 VIVKNTGKVAGKEVV
+645 VTVKNTGKVAGKEVV
-660 QLYLSAPVASQ
+660 QLYLSAPVTSQ

-702 DLASYYPDQSSWI
+702 DLASYYPDLSSWI

-724 VGNSSRNFQQEASF
+724 VGNSSRDFQQEASF
-738 TLENDVVTEKCYSM
+738 SLKDNIITEKCHSI
-752 EKVKK
+752 K

>member
-1 MKNLKTVLLSAACMV
+1 MVNLKTILLSVACMV
-16 ALGVAAQPKLSKATI
+16 ALGASAQPKLSKATI

-61 TGSVQGKVPGAAGET
+61 TGSVQGKVLGAAGET
-76 QRMERLGIPA
+76 QRMERFGIPA

-125 TALVEEVGNAMGNET
+125 TSLVEEVGNAMGNET

-183 NGVQKNGVGTSVK
+183 NGIQKNGVGTSIK

-209 VDARMSERALRE
+209 IDARMSERALRE

-229 VVKTAQPWTVMSSY
+229 VVKTTQPWTVMSSY

-302 QIKAAIANGTLSMEE
+302 QIKAAIANGMLSMEE

-374 KKGISVALLGN
+374 KQGMSVALLGN

-406 SIAEGFQ
+406 SIAEGLQ
-413 SAGFTINKELV
+413 NAGFTINKELV
-424 ALHAKYIAEEEAK
+424 DLHAKYIAEEEAK

-455 WTKDELE
+455 WTKDELQ
-462 QLAAKNDIAVITIG
+462 QLATKNDIAVITIG

-488 ADYKLS
+488 ADFKLS

-506 VFHAKGKKVVVVLN
+506 AFHAKGKKVVAVLN

-576 PSAKDFPGVPAKK
+576 PSAKDFPGLPAKK

-600 VGYRYHNTKN
+600 VGYRYHNTKD
-610 VEPAYPFGYGLS
+610 VEPAYPFGFGLS
-622 YTTFSISGMKL
+622 YTTFSMSGMKL
-633 NAKTFNNKLTAT
+633 NAKNFNNKLTAT
-645 VIVKNTGKVAGKEVV
+645 VTVKNTGKVAGKEVV
-660 QLYLSAPVASQ
+660 QLYLSAPVTSQ

-686 LKPGEK
+686 LKPGEQ

-702 DLASYYPDQSSWI
+702 DLASYYPDQSSWV

-724 VGNSSRNFQQEASF
+724 VGNSSRNFQQEAMFS
-738 TLENDVVTEKCYSM
+738 LNDNIITEKCHSI
-752 EKVKK
+752 KD

>member
-1 MKNLKTVLLSAACMV
+1 MNLKTVLLSVACMM
-16 ALGVAAQPKLSKATI
+16 ALGVSAQPKLSKATI

-229 VVKTAQPWTVMSSY
+229 VVKATQPWTVMSSY
-243 NKLNGSFTAESK
+243 NKLNGTFTAESK

-276 FAGKD
+276 FSGKD
-281 FAAQVAA
+281 FAAQVSA

-348 HAQVSRNA
+348 HAEVSRNA

-374 KKGISVALLGN
+374 KKGMSVALLGN

-391 VGGTGSGEVPSAHNV
+391 VGGTGSGEVASAHNV
-406 SIAEGFQ
+406 SIAEGLQ
-413 SAGFTINKELV
+413 NAGFTINKELV

-455 WTKDELE
+455 WTKDELQ
-462 QLAAKNDIAVITIG
+462 QLAANNDIAVITIG

-488 ADYKLS
+488 ADYQLAQ
-494 EAELAMLSNASE
+494 AELAMLSNASE
-506 VFHAKGKKVVVVLN
+506 AFHAKGKKVVAVLN

-527 YTWADKVDAI
+527 YTWADKVDSI

-576 PSAKDFPGVPAKK
+576 PSAKDFPGLPAKK

-622 YTTFSISGMKL
+622 YTTFSMSGLKL
-633 NAKTFNNKLTAT
+633 SGKTFNKKMTAT
-645 VIVKNTGKVAGKEVV
+645 VTVKNTGKVAGKEVV
-660 QLYLSAPVASQ
+660 QLYLSAPVTSQ

-686 LKPGEK
+686 LKPGEQ

-702 DLASYYPDQSSWI
+702 DLASYYTDQSSWM

-724 VGNSSRNFQQEASF
+724 VGNSSRNFQQEATFS
-738 TLENDVVTEKCYSM
+738 LKDNIITEKCHGLN
-752 EKVKK
+752 K

>member
-1 MKNLKTVLLSAACMV
+1 MNLKTVLLSVACMV
-16 ALGVAAQPKLSKATI
+16 ALGASAQPKLSKATI
-31 KDVVKA
+31 KEVVKA

-76 QRMERLGIPA
+76 QRIERLGIPA

-229 VVKTAQPWTVMSSY
+229 VVRTTQPWTVMSSY

-276 FAGKD
+276 FSGKD

-374 KKGISVALLGN
+374 KKGMSVALLGN

-406 SIAEGFQ
+406 SIAEGLQ
-413 SAGFTINKELV
+413 NAGFIINKELV

-455 WTKDELE
+455 WTKDELQ
-462 QLAAKNDIAVITIG
+462 QLAANNDIAVITIG

-506 VFHAKGKKVVVVLN
+506 VFHAKGKKVVAVLN

-576 PSAKDFPGVPAKK
+576 PSAKDFPGLPAKK

-622 YTTFSISGMKL
+622 YTTFSISGLKL
-633 NAKTFNNKLTAT
+633 NAKTFNNKMTAT
-645 VIVKNTGKVAGKEVV
+645 VTVKNTGKVAGKEVV
-660 QLYLSAPVASQ
+660 QLYLAAPVTSQ

-686 LKPGEK
+686 LKPGEQ

-702 DLASYYPDQSSWI
+702 DLASYYTDQSSWI

-724 VGNSSRNFQQEASF
+724 VGNSSRNFKQEATFS
-738 TLENDVVTEKCYSM
+738 LKDNIITEKCHGM
-752 EKVKK
+752 NK

>member
-1 MKNLKTVLLSAACMV
+1 MMKFKTVLLSAACMV
-16 ALGVAAQPKLSKATI
+16 ALGVTAQPKLSKATI

-37 MTLDEKIEF
+37 MTLEEKIEF
-46 LHGIGMPAASGSGPV
+46 LHGIGMPTASGSGPV

-76 QRMERLGIPA
+76 QKMERMGIPA
-86 IIMADGPAG
+86 VIMADGPAG
-95 LRIDTI
+95 LRIDTL
-101 RGDKTRRYYTT
+101 RWGNTKRYYTT

-125 TALVEEVGNAMGNET
+125 TSLVEEVGNAMGNET

-243 NKLNGSFTAESK
+243 NKLNGKFTAESK

-264 EWGFKGMVTTDW
+264 EWGYKGMVTTDW

-339 YSDNPDLKA
+339 YSDNPDLMA

-366 GLTPVLPL
+366 SLIPVLPL

-406 SIAEGFQ
+406 SIAEGLKN
-413 SAGFTINKELV
+413 AGFTINKELV

-437 LPPRTQI
+437 LPQRTQI

-455 WTKDELE
+455 WTKDELQ

-494 EAELAMLSNASE
+494 DAELAMLSNASE
-506 VFHAKGKKVVVVLN
+506 VFHAKGKKVVAVLN

-600 VGYRYHNTKN
+600 VGYRYHNSKN

-622 YTTFSISGMKL
+622 YTTFSMSGLKL
-633 NAKTFNNKLTAT
+633 SGKTFNNKMTAT

-660 QLYLSAPVASQ
+660 QLYLSAPVTSQ

-738 TLENDVVTEKCYSM
+738 TLENDVVTEKCHSM
-752 EKVKK
+752 EK